1 MTIVQQSRSIADP
14 IARWWTAVHDTAVQ
28 FEQILTPDPEATP
41 QAAWGQLMTQLHTM
55 TGDLKRVPYTSVTS
69 DAHHNL
75 LHATDYLYRCYEQ
88 LIQANLEEA
97 RFYYNNALIQ
107 VTQLHQFLVDNN
119 LTI

>member
-14 IARWWTAVHDTAVQ
+14 IARWWADAHDTAVQ
-28 FEQILTPDPEATP
+28 FERILTPDPETIPHASWTL
-41 QAAWGQLMTQLHTM
+41 LMTQLHTM
-55 TGDLKRVPYTSVTS
+55 TSDLKRVPYTSVTS

-107 VTQLHQFLVDNN
+107 VTHLHQFLVENG